1 MSFRGGEDAGCFHV
15 WSRWTGLG
23 GRRLRQ
29 PRPFP
34 SVLLLLAVLES
45 RPGARRRVSA
55 AVAWFRRSWR
65 DRVRR
70 AGLDVRAFAFSV
82 GEALLRSESR
92 MGHVRRR

>member
-15 WSRWTGLG
+15 WSRWTDLG

-34 SVLLLLAVLES
+34 CVLLLLVVLES
-45 RPGARRRVSA
+45 RPGTHRRALRSL
-55 AVAWFRRSWR
+55 AWVRRSWR

-70 AGLDVRAFAFSV
+70 AGPDVRAFAFSV

-92 MGHVRRR
+92 MGHVRRG